1 MYNVRMSTPTDAPA
15 EQPRRAPLN
24 RERVLGAAV
33 ALADRDGVESL
44 SMRKLATDLDVV
56 PMALYKH
63 VANKEDLLAGMV
75 DLVIAEYDPPRS
87 DSDWKGAIRSRIL
100 SARRAL
106 LRHPWSRRVIES
118 RKQRTPAVLAYMDS
132 LSGAFIAGGF
142 SPDLTHHAMHALGY
156 RIWGFSPEAF
166 EDPGALPIPDDPA
179 EQEAMLRQVSQ
190 VYPSIF
196 AIAMDASGG
205 DITAVASSCDEQYEF
220 EFALDLLLDA
230 FEQLHAAGWT
240 SSER

>member
-1 MYNVRMSTPTDAPA
+1 MWESNFCAYGADKVWDQLNTDGIAVARCTVERLMRHLGLQGTRRGRTFVRTTIGDDTLARPADLVQRRFRAPA
-15 EQPRRAPLN
+15 PDRLW
-24 RERVLGAAV
+24 
-33 ALADRDGVESL
+33 LADLTYV
-44 SMRKLATDLDVV
+44 KT
-56 PMALYKH
+56 H
-63 VANKEDLLAGMV
+63 
-75 DLVIAEYDPPRS
+75 
-87 DSDWKGAIRSRIL
+87 
-100 SARRAL
+100 
-106 LRHPWSRRVIES
+106 
-118 RKQRTPAVLAYMDS
+118 
-132 LSGAFIAGGF
+132 SGWVFMAGGF

-166 EDPGALPIPDDPA
+166 EDPDAFPIPDDPQ

-190 VYPSIF
+190 VYPNIV

-205 DITAVASSCDEQYEF
+205 DITAVGSSCDEQYEF